1 LDKGEG
7 LVDGLRSFV
16 DSYFLA
22 VGGGFD
28 VRAGYVF
35 EKLEDEKVEKLVVAS
50 DWFVAEPVDKLVANC
65 EVSFV
70 QTDVDEERILRKY
83 FKNQ

>member
-1 LDKGEG
+1 MDKGEG

-22 VGGGFD
+22 VGGGFE

-35 EKLEDEKVEKLVVAS
+35 EKLEDEKVQKLVVAS
-50 DWFVAEPVDKLVANC
+50 NWFVAEPVDKLVADC

-70 QTDVDEERILRKY
+70 QTDVDKEGIFGNY
-83 FKNQ
+83 FENV